1 MKYILQFI
9 SMVQSRRLES
19 NQRPTDYKSVALPTE
34 LLRLIYLKNYF
45 QKKQLLYR
53 TTIFG
58 MAKVSIFD

>member
-1 MKYILQFI
+1 MEAIRPT
-9 SMVQSRRLES
+9 QSRRLES

-34 LLRLIYLKNYF
+34 LLRLIFKRTF
-45 QKKQLLYR
+45 PKKQLQYR